1 MDIPNPIPLVPLD
14 QNEER
19 QQEDHPCGIDSES
32 VEVEGE
38 PLMNQAEESPDNGIL
53 IVHVPPMPGNIIL
66 MILIALLEIERVGCM
81 L

>member
-1 MDIPNPIPLVPLD
+1 MD

-19 QQEDHPCGIDSES
+19 QQEDHPCGNSES

-66 MILIALLEIERVGCM
+66 MILIALLEIERWIGVHA
-81 L
+81 LINSLL

>member
-1 MDIPNPIPLVPLD
+1 MPNLIPLVPMD

-19 QQEDHPCGIDSES
+19 QQDDHPCGIDSVS

-81 L
+81 LW